1 MVKQIRRRGSGAGAG
16 AQMPHNAVR
25 EGAMLGLLAATAIWL
40 WLAIVDAVVGQPF
53 RTFTLLGNPVTF
65 TIVHYALNVAYGI
78 VLVAAIHGAA
88 REPTLL
94 IGVAFVSFIVEFGW
108 VMIAN
113 LLSHVGLGQLAWPRI
128 LVGSVIGVVTTWL
141 YLARRHPLRQ
151 ELAAAEEAEEDE

>member
-1 MVKQIRRRGSGAGAG
+1 
-16 AQMPHNAVR
+16 MPHKTVR
-25 EGAMLGLLAATAIWL
+25 EGTILGLLAATAIWL
-40 WLAIVDAVVGQPF
+40 WLVIVDAVVGQPF
-53 RTFTLLGNPVTF
+53 RTFT
-65 TIVHYALNVAYGI
+65 
-78 VLVAAIHGAA
+78 LVAAIHGAA

-94 IGVAFVSFIVEFGW
+94 IGVAFVSFIAEFGW

-151 ELAAAEEAEEDE
+151 EFAAAEQAEEDE